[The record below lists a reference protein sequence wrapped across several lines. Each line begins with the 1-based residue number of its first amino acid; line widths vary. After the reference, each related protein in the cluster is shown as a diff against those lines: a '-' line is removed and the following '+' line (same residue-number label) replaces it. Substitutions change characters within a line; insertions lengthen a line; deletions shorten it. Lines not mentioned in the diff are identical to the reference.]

1 MANSWKTRFRRARG
15 GRLSRWLGRIDGVEK
30 PALLVGLGMVLFRVW
45 KAGDPSLSR
54 ADRWRQADRPEF
66 FIVLKVT
73 DGYRDCASQPDGWH
87 QYGPAAPYD
96 AQLPY
101 SVTISPGCLVRYWM
115 PSSW

>member
-54 ADRWRQADRPEF
+54 ADRWRQAIRRWRQRWNDGVARVVSGQQQQSSDADLAQQEIPDRAPGAA
-66 FIVLKVT
+66 KGG
-73 DGYRDCASQPDGWH
+73 DRDQQPGL
-87 QYGPAAPYD
+87 GNPAP
-96 AQLPY
+96 
-101 SVTISPGCLVRYWM
+101 
-115 PSSW
+115 